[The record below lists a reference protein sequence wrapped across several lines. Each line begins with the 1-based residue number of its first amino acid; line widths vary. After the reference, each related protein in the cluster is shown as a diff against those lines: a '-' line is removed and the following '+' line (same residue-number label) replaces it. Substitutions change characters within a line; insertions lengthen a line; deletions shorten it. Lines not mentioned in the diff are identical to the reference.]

1 MDIQNHLVIKLLMKK
16 NQNLSIIIDAFS
28 RGGAQKVLQLLI
40 PEFLNKYKSVTIF
53 LIQNNKNEM
62 QLDNLQKLGLKI
74 YRLEAR
80 NILDFRAFIKF
91 LVLITKSKPSQ
102 IQAHLYWS
110 QIWSI
115 FARILLPKAQI
126 YWVEHN
132 TYLNRTLLQ
141 WKLYKFLSN
150 FSSKIIVVSN
160 EIDVFLK
167 KKGIRENV
175 VIFNPI
181 SSNFTN
187 VKKDL
192 AKPQFLFV
200 GRLNEQKNPLLL
212 LDSFNHAILNNLI
225 PGSSKLSICGEG
237 VLHKTLFEKSNLLP
251 YKEQITFHGFLEEA
265 DLITQ
270 YQNSMV
276 FVSTSIFEGFPLA
289 RAEALASGC
298 VVVTTKTGG
307 IEGFLNSD
315 EDMGMNNGIFI
326 VDPDIESIA
335 LGMSEAISP
344 SLWNY
349 NSINYRVGLAGN
361 LSPSK
366 IAELYFNLDV
376 KSKF

>member
-1 MDIQNHLVIKLLMKK
+1 MIKLLMKK
-16 NQNLSIIIDAFS
+16 DQNLSIIIDAFS

-40 PEFLNKYKSVTIF
+40 PEFLKNYKTVTLFLLQENKS
-53 LIQNNKNEM
+53 EM
-62 QLDNLQKLGLKI
+62 HLDDLQKLGLKI
-74 YRLEAR
+74 CRVEAK
-80 NILDFRAFIKF
+80 NFFDFRAFIKF
-91 LVLITKSKPSQ
+91 MILIIKLKPSQ
-102 IQAHLYWS
+102 IQAHLFWS

-115 FARILLPKAQI
+115 FIKLLLPKAQI

-167 KKGIRENV
+167 NKGIRENA

-181 SSNFTN
+181 SSNFTF

-237 VLHKTLFEKSNLLP
+237 LLYKTLFEKRNLLP
-251 YKEQITFHGFLEEA
+251 YKEQITFHGFLEEE

-307 IEGFLNSD
+307 IEGFLNSN
-315 EDMGMNNGIFI
+315 ENMGMNNGIFI
-326 VDPDIESIA
+326 VDPNIESIA

-344 SLWNY
+344 SLWND
-349 NSINYRVGLAGN
+349 NSINYRVGVAGN

-366 IAELYFNLDV
+366 IAEFYFNLDV

>member
-1 MDIQNHLVIKLLMKK
+1 MKK
-16 NQNLSIIIDAFS
+16 DQHLSIIIDAFS

-40 PEFLNKYKSVTIF
+40 PEFLKKYKSVTLF
-53 LIQNNKNEM
+53 LLQDNKSEM
-62 QLDNLQKLGLKI
+62 QLDDLQKLGLKI
-74 YRLEAR
+74 YRLEAK
-80 NILDFRAFIKF
+80 NILDFRAFIRF
-91 LVLITKSKPSQ
+91 LVVITKSKPSQ

-115 FARILLPKAQI
+115 FTKILSPKVQI

-132 TYLNRTLLQ
+132 TYLNRPLLQ
-141 WKLYKFLSN
+141 WKFYKFFSK

-167 KKGIRENV
+167 KKGIRENA

-181 SSNFTN
+181 SSNFTY

-192 AKPQFLFV
+192 ATPQFLFV

-212 LDSFNHAILNNLI
+212 LDSFNHAILNKLI
-225 PGSSKLSICGEG
+225 PSSSKLSICGEG
-237 VLHKTLFEKSNLLP
+237 LLHKTLIEKSNLLH
-251 YKEQITFHGFLEEA
+251 YKERISFHGFLEEA

-307 IEGFLNSD
+307 IDGFLNSN
-315 EDMGMNNGIFI
+315 EYMGLNNGIFI
-326 VDPDIESIA
+326 VDPNIESIA
-335 LGMSEAISP
+335 LGMSEAINP
-344 SLWNY
+344 SLWNDDL
-349 NSINYRVGLAGN
+349 INYRVGLAGN
-361 LSPSK
+361 LLPSK
-366 IAELYFNLDV
+366 IADLYFSLDM

>member
-1 MDIQNHLVIKLLMKK
+1 MKK

-74 YRLEAR
+74 YRLEAK

-91 LVLITKSKPSQ
+91 MIVIIKSKPSQ
-102 IQAHLYWS
+102 IQAHLFWS

-115 FARILLPKAQI
+115 FIKLLLPKAQI

-167 KKGIRENV
+167 KKGIGENV

-276 FVSTSIFEGFPLA
+276 IVSTSIFEGFPLA
-289 RAEALASGC
+289 RA
-298 VVVTTKTGG
+298 
-307 IEGFLNSD
+307 
-315 EDMGMNNGIFI
+315 
-326 VDPDIESIA
+326 
-335 LGMSEAISP
+335 
-344 SLWNY
+344 
-349 NSINYRVGLAGN
+349 
-361 LSPSK
+361 
-366 IAELYFNLDV
+366 
-376 KSKF
+376 

>member
-91 LVLITKSKPSQ
+91 MIVIIKSKPSQ
-102 IQAHLYWS
+102 IQAHLFWS

-115 FARILLPKAQI
+115 FIKLLLPKAQI

-326 VDPDIESIA
+326 VDPDIKSIA

>member
-91 LVLITKSKPSQ
+91 MIVIIKSKPSQ
-102 IQAHLYWS
+102 IQAHLFWS

-115 FARILLPKAQI
+115 FIKLLLPKAQI